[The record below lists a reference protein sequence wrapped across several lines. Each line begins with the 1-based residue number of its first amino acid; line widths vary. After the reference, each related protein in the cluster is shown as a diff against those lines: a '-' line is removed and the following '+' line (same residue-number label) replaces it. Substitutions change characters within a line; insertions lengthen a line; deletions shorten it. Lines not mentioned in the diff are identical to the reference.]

1 MHQQGETSCCLPF
14 PRDRGTT
21 RSLIISMTVFMLMGI
36 LGDRVVFAKSLDIR
50 EQIKSLSPYEQD
62 EVVWL
67 ARCVFSE
74 SNRRHEQVLVAWA
87 VRNRV
92 ETEYRGKT
100 YRQVV
105 LEPLQFSAFNT
116 PSPRRSYILSL
127 DLGSDEAAWLE
138 ALQVALEVYQAPAE
152 ERPFPLETRHF
163 YSPISMVGNKTPP
176 WAQRATPLPASSLN
190 IDDNRFRFYTDIDE
204 SLDPFLSLDPQITPA
219 MHIEEKKKTMRRRP
233 RSRLT
238 PTGRVARPVR
248 PSLIKRN

>member
-1 MHQQGETSCCLPF
+1 MHQQGETSCCLPC

-21 RSLIISMTVFMLMGI
+21 RPFIISIILCVLVGIMGGPVALANTV
-36 LGDRVVFAKSLDIR
+36 DVR
-50 EQIKSLSPYEQD
+50 EQIRELSPYEQD

-67 ARCVFSE
+67 ARCVISE
-74 SNRRHEQVLVAWA
+74 SNRRHEQKLVAWT

-92 ETEYRGKT
+92 ETSYRGET
-100 YRQVV
+100 YREVV

-127 DLGSDEAAWLE
+127 DLDAHDAAWLE
-138 ALQVALEVYQAPAE
+138 ALQISLEVYQAPAE
-152 ERPFPLETRHF
+152 ERPFPQETRHF
-163 YSPISMVGNKTPP
+163 YSPISMKGNKTPP
-176 WAQRATPLPASSLN
+176 WAVRATPLPAASLD

-204 SLDPFLSLDPQITPA
+204 SLDPFMKLDPQVTPA

-248 PSLIKRN
+248 PSQIKRN